1 MNKIIIMGAS
11 SGIGL
16 ALAEAFVSRGVKI
29 GVAARSLAP
38 LRKLADKYPGCVEPA
53 AMDVTDP
60 EAPEH
65 LSSLINKMGGMDL
78 YIHVA
83 GIGLRNP
90 DMVPELEVKVAETDA
105 VGLARMC
112 SAAFR
117 YFMDTGCPGQIAAVT
132 SVAGTRGI
140 GELAAYSASK
150 SFGSTYLEALQQ
162 LAKNK
167 GMPLYI
173 TDIRPGW
180 TRTPFVDPDKK
191 YMLEMQLSRVVP
203 GILKAIAKRR
213 RVAVIDWRWALVC
226 HVWRLLPRSLWLRF
240 HGLGL

>member
-1 MNKIIIMGAS
+1 MGAS

-16 ALAEAFVSRGVKI
+16 ALAEAFASRGVKI
-29 GVAARSLAP
+29 GVAARSSAP

-65 LSSLINKMGGMDL
+65 LASLIDRMGGMDL

-90 DMVPELEVKVAETDA
+90 DMDSDLEVKVAETDA

-117 YFMDTGCPGQIAAVT
+117 YFMNTGCPGQIAP
-132 SVAGTRGI
+132 I

-162 LAKNK
+162 LAKTK